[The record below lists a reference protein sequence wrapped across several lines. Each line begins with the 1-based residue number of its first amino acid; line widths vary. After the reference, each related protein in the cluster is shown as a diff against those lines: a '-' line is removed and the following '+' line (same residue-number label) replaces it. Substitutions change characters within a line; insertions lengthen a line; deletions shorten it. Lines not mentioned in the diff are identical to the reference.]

1 MSLSE
6 QGRTISPDIK
16 KSVVKI
22 KTYFD
27 RISRNQIDP
36 GETSVE
42 KAARALD
49 LGVVTVKRILADF
62 NRDPSL
68 LDRPTP
74 PKGRPSY
81 VLPDSLQSIT
91 REYIRNANYEGRF
104 ITQETLR
111 QHLLEKNPGVE
122 IELKTLGRAL
132 DRWGFAYG
140 KGIRSQHLKEKD
152 HVIAARQRYLR
163 QKRENRRGDKT
174 IRPEVYLDE
183 FYVNKNHSNDFTWY
197 ADEDGPVVQKP
208 TGAGE
213 RLIILNAITREG
225 WVPNAKLTF
234 KSTKRTGDYHGQV
247 THELFTKWFE
257 EKLLPNIPEHSIIIM
272 DNASYH
278 NVLSACSAPTPTCK
292 KIKIRDWLI
301 KNQIPTPTD
310 CLKAELVEILNKMAP
325 KPTYE
330 IDLLA
335 EKYEHTVLRT
345 PPYHPEL
352 QPIEICWGIVKN
364 QVARNCNFSMSNLL
378 VQIEAA
384 FSTVTNETCLGII
397 KKIQQVEDDFWQ
409 VDATMDEQ

>member
-1 MSLSE
+1 MIINFE
-6 QGRTISPDIK
+6 I
-16 KSVVKI
+16 
-22 KTYFD
+22 
-27 RISRNQIDP
+27 
-36 GETSVE
+36 
-42 KAARALD
+42 
-49 LGVVTVKRILADF
+49 
-62 NRDPSL
+62 
-68 LDRPTP
+68 
-74 PKGRPSY
+74 PKY
-81 VLPDSLQSIT
+81 
-91 REYIRNANYEGRF
+91 
-104 ITQETLR
+104 
-111 QHLLEKNPGVE
+111 
-122 IELKTLGRAL
+122 
-132 DRWGFAYG
+132 
-140 KGIRSQHLKEKD
+140 
-152 HVIAARQRYLR
+152 
-163 QKRENRRGDKT
+163 
-174 IRPEVYLDE
+174 
-183 FYVNKNHSNDFTWY
+183 
-197 ADEDGPVVQKP
+197 
-208 TGAGE
+208 
-213 RLIILNAITREG
+213 
-225 WVPNAKLTF
+225 
-234 KSTKRTGDYHGQV
+234 QV

-409 VDATMDEQ
+409 FDATMDEQ